1 MTFTTVKFEHSVF
14 TTTKVWLLGTF
25 YNTVYND
32 ETKNQ
37 QIFTYSMLKSGNV
50 EYFCLIELLE
60 QLTLGNF
67 LPIK

>member
-14 TTTKVWLLGTF
+14 TTF

-60 QLTLGNF
+60 KTINTG
-67 LPIK
+67 